1 MKRLTTTAVATLAL
15 LIALTGCGT
24 PTQTEHEMTAN
35 HKLQSDE
42 AQPGTLIEQKSGS
55 AGIVS
60 DDTQKQ
66 GNLIETR
73 SGSAG
78 IGVGNN

>member
-1 MKRLTTTAVATLAL
+1 MKRLTTTAAATLAL

-24 PTQTEHEMTAN
+24 PTQTEHEMTVT

-66 GNLIETR
+66 GILIETR

-78 IGVGNN
+78 IGVENH